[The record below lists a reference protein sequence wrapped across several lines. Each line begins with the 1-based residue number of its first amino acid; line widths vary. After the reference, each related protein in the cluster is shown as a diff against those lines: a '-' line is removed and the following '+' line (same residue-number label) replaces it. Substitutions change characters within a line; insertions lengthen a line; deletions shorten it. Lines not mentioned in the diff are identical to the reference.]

1 MSVYHSIRSS
11 QAGTESFLDLGAA
24 ESTAAEPE
32 PEPESPSQEEQA
44 QLERQNRATS
54 ARFDRHHAAE
64 QKKIELARRSL
75 MVRLLSRWMP
85 IYLRTN
91 ADLSHTPSAEQG
103 A

>member
-11 QAGTESFLDLGAA
+11 QAGTESFVNLDLGAA
-24 ESTAAEPE
+24 ESTAEPE
-32 PEPESPSQEEQA
+32 PEPMTPEEQA

-75 MVRLLSRWMP
+75 MVR
-85 IYLRTN
+85 
-91 ADLSHTPSAEQG
+91 
-103 A
+103 